1 MPKSLTTIHQPS
13 LTEWFHAIGNEA
25 DSKAIREEDNSRTE
39 RFITL
44 YETFGFPYDR
54 PEVLPAIELAQQSP
68 AFKKVFDKWADLPS
82 AIRLVPTKPGLPKLR
97 DRRQILRNCYEKWF
111 LRQQINYG
119 DYLAEIYRHHEIKEW
134 STTFIVTKDGIFGEI
149 IRGSA
154 SQLTQGETLNP
165 IYQFN
170 YNFSNWLW
178 AEENTEAQKMMK
190 KIIALVY
197 VPEINKQKILKNKMN
212 VACFNNY
219 VSGYFEAT
227 TLPDGTIFFID
238 YNRIMPKYIPK
249 IMISK
254 NKATNDELKGM
265 VVSPGKAIGK
275 VVIANEENLGEVK
288 FDDGDI
294 LVCDVTDVRYLPLMR
309 KAGAIVTGR
318 GGVLSHA
325 AIVARELKKP
335 CIVGVSHAL
344 SVLKDGNMIEV
355 DAKQNLINII

>member
-1 MPKSLTTIHQPS
+1 MFLDALKSFEKTDKSL
-13 LTEWFHAIGNEA
+13 
-25 DSKAIREEDNSRTE
+25 AIRRQ
-39 RFITL
+39 
-44 YETFGFPYDR
+44 G
-54 PEVLPAIELAQQSP
+54 VL
-68 AFKKVFDKWADLPS
+68 
-82 AIRLVPTKPGLPKLR
+82 
-97 DRRQILRNCYEKWF
+97 
-111 LRQQINYG
+111 
-119 DYLAEIYRHHEIKEW
+119 HE
-134 STTFIVTKDGIFGEI
+134 F
-149 IRGSA
+149 A
-154 SQLTQGETLNP
+154 
-165 IYQFN
+165 
-170 YNFSNWLW
+170 
-178 AEENTEAQKMMK
+178 
-190 KIIALVY
+190 
-197 VPEINKQKILKNKMN
+197 
-212 VACFNNY
+212 
-219 VSGYFEAT
+219 
-227 TLPDGTIFFID
+227 TIFFID

-355 DAKQNLINII
+355 DAKQNLINIILLIQVTQKAPHLL